1 MNNTV
6 LLNCSAV
13 KKQALAL
20 ATELNKPE
28 LSRVSAEFV
37 DRANDALHEWLKQQ
51 LASHPTDVKTI
62 R

>member
-13 KKQALAL
+13 KKQALEL
-20 ATELNKPE
+20 AKELNKPE
-28 LSRVSAEFV
+28 LTRVSAEFV

-51 LASHPTDVKTI
+51 IATHSTEGKTI